1 MKDKIMIFVIGF
13 LAGAVV
19 ATGAFLIYTK
29 VNNSSSCNNQSERM
43 NGGNPQEM
51 PNGQQPPEMNGQ
63 EPPEMP
69 NGQTP
74 EMNGQEPPE
83 KPDGENNNIENKTQ
97 NKKQK
102 SNTTE

>member
-43 NGGNPQEM
+43 NGGNP
-51 PNGQQPPEMNGQ
+51 
-63 EPPEMP
+63 PEMP